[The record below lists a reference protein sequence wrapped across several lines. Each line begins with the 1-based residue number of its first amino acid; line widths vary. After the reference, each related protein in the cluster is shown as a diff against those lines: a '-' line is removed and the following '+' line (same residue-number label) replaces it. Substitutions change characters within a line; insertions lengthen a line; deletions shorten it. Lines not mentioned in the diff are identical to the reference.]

1 MKAIILLSIIGY
13 FIYRVSQVLLPFFL
27 FSKKNSQKEK
37 KEEFHRKVQNMDI
50 QDAEY
55 EDKWN
60 TKNIYLS
67 VQMIEEMVIQEKV
80 AATVVG

>member
-13 FIYRVSQVLLPFFL
+13 FVYRKSQVLLPFFL

-55 EDKWN
+55 EDK
-60 TKNIYLS
+60 
-67 VQMIEEMVIQEKV
+67 
-80 AATVVG
+80 

>member
-13 FIYRVSQVLLPFFL
+13 FIYRVSQFLLPFFL
-27 FSKKNSQKEK
+27 FSKENSQKEK

-55 EDKWN
+55 EDK
-60 TKNIYLS
+60 
-67 VQMIEEMVIQEKV
+67 
-80 AATVVG
+80 

>member
-1 MKAIILLSIIGY
+1 MKAIVLLSIIGY
-13 FIYRVSQVLLPFFL
+13 IIYRLSHFLLPFFL

-55 EDKWN
+55 EDK
-60 TKNIYLS
+60 
-67 VQMIEEMVIQEKV
+67 
-80 AATVVG
+80 

>member
-13 FIYRVSQVLLPFFL
+13 FIYRVSQFLLPFFL
-27 FSKKNSQKEK
+27 FSKKSSQKEK

-55 EDKWN
+55 EDK
-60 TKNIYLS
+60 
-67 VQMIEEMVIQEKV
+67 
-80 AATVVG
+80 

>member
-13 FIYRVSQVLLPFFL
+13 FIYRLSQFLLPFFL
-27 FSKKNSQKEK
+27 LSKESSQKEK

-55 EDKWN
+55 EDK
-60 TKNIYLS
+60 
-67 VQMIEEMVIQEKV
+67 
-80 AATVVG
+80 

>member
-1 MKAIILLSIIGY
+1 MKGIILLSIIGY
-13 FIYRVSQVLLPFFL
+13 FIYKVSQFLLPFFL
-27 FSKKNSQKEK
+27 FSKKSSQREK

>member
-27 FSKKNSQKEK
+27 FSKENSQKEK

-55 EDKWN
+55 EDK
-60 TKNIYLS
+60 
-67 VQMIEEMVIQEKV
+67 
-80 AATVVG
+80 

>member
-13 FIYRVSQVLLPFFL
+13 FIYKVSQFLLPFFL
-27 FSKKNSQKEK
+27 FGKESSQKEK
-37 KEEFHRKVQNMDI
+37 KAEFHRKVQNMDI

-67 VQMIEEMVIQEKV
+67 VQMIEEMIIQEKV
-80 AATVVG
+80 VATVVD

>member
-13 FIYRVSQVLLPFFL
+13 FIYRVSQFLLPFFL
-27 FSKKNSQKEK
+27 FSKESSQKEK

-55 EDKWN
+55 EDK
-60 TKNIYLS
+60 
-67 VQMIEEMVIQEKV
+67 
-80 AATVVG
+80 

>member
-1 MKAIILLSIIGY
+1 MKAILLLSIIGY
-13 FIYRVSQVLLPFFL
+13 FIYRASQLLLPFFL
-27 FSKKNSQKEK
+27 FSKKSSQKEK
-37 KEEFHRKVQNMDI
+37 KEEFHRKIQSMDI

-67 VQMIEEMVIQEKV
+67 VQMIEEMII
-80 AATVVG
+80 